1 LEAMADAED
10 CKFRVGQRVTTI
22 NTEKAAR
29 QSGVVKYV
37 GTVQGYEGTW
47 VGVDWDS
54 GHGRHNGTVN
64 GVQYFETT
72 EETSGS
78 LVRPRNLSAG
88 VSLLD
93 ALSFRYKTA
102 APDAAEGA

>member
-1 LEAMADAED
+1 MADAEN
-10 CKFRVGQRVTTI
+10 CEFRVGQRVTTS

-29 QSGVVKYV
+29 HGGVVKYV
-37 GTVQGYEGTW
+37 GPVEGHEGTW
-47 VGVDWDS
+47 VGVDWDD
-54 GHGRHNGTVN
+54 GRGRHNGTVN

-72 EETSGS
+72 GEISGS
-78 LVRPRNLSAG
+78 LVRSRNLSAG